1 MTPEQKQQLQ
11 AHVTEIAKLLYVEAT
26 AQGMELGTLVE
37 IKKTVRSQLLT
48 HVSPEIGNFL
58 STPAPTQTTDTPAI
72 STASSDVSG

>member
-11 AHVTEIAKLLYVEAT
+11 AHVTEIAKLLHADAT
-26 AQGMELGTLVE
+26 AQGMEMGTLVE
-37 IKKTVRSQLLT
+37 IEKTVRSQLLT

-58 STPAPTQTTDTPAI
+58 STYAPTQTTDTPAE